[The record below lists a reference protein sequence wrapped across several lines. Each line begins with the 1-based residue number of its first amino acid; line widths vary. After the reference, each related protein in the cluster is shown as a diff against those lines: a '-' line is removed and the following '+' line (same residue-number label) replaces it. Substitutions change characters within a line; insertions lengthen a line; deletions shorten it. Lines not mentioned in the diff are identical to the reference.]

1 MGTEDGLGGAA
12 SPSLSAMGKA
22 VSAGVEEGPPTG
34 RPGGAGAVAEFPLL
48 ATEVTGMAG
57 QPQGSGS

>member
-1 MGTEDGLGGAA
+1 VARGAGGAA

-22 VSAGVEEGPPTG
+22 VSAAVEEGPPTG
-34 RPGGAGAVAEFPLL
+34 RPGGAGFAVVVPLL
-48 ATEVTGMAG
+48 AIDVTGTAG

>member
-1 MGTEDGLGGAA
+1 VLEVGGGAR
-12 SPSLSAMGKA
+12 PSLSAIGKA

-34 RPGGAGAVAEFPLL
+34 FPGAAGFAPVFPVL
-48 ATEVTGMAG
+48 ATEVTGIAG

>member
-1 MGTEDGLGGAA
+1 MALGAGGAA

-22 VSAGVEEGPPTG
+22 VSEAVEEGPPTG
-34 RPGGAGAVAEFPLL
+34 RPGGAGLAVVAPAL
-48 ATEVTGMAG
+48 AIEVTGTAG